1 MVHRLHPLDWRARDP
16 DLRTADDEDDGVTG
30 APRLSAPQHHVER
43 GEARR
48 EN

>member
-1 MVHRLHPLDWRARDP
+1 MVHRLHPLGWRARDP

-30 APRLSAPQHHVER
+30 APRLSAPHHHVER